1 MSVTDVFRH
10 TRPILP
16 GAPRLTTGHV
26 IRAEWIKAATVRS
39 TYWAVGAAIPIVLLF
54 AGGILFV
61 VTLAPSS
68 EVPDRAAVLADN
80 YGAVPSL
87 GVLGY
92 AFMFAYAIVAVL
104 GVLMIGPERST
115 GLLAATL
122 AAAPR
127 RLPVFGA
134 KLVVSAV
141 IGVATGLVGAIAA
154 FLMVQPQLAPLGL
167 GSTLVDLDVLQVLA
181 GGALFL
187 GLVAVLSTALA
198 SLFRGTAGALGAVLG
213 LLLVA
218 PVLLPIV
225 PVIGPEIAGWLPTT
239 AGMMLFQSAAQA
251 GWQPILTGGLV
262 LLAWTVGAVA
272 LGGARFTRRDV

>member
-1 MSVTDVFRH
+1 M
-10 TRPILP
+10 
-16 GAPRLTTGHV
+16 
-26 IRAEWIKAATVRS
+26 
-39 TYWAVGAAIPIVLLF
+39 
-54 AGGILFV
+54 
-61 VTLAPSS
+61 
-68 EVPDRAAVLADN
+68 PDRAAVLADN

-87 GVLGY
+87 GVLGF

-104 GVLMIGPERST
+104 GVLMIAPERST

-122 AAAPR
+122 AVAPR

-167 GSTLVDLDVLQVLA
+167 GSSLVDLDVLQVLA

-225 PVIGPEIAGWLPTT
+225 PVIGTEIAGWLPTT

-251 GWQPILTGGLV
+251 GWQSILTGGLV